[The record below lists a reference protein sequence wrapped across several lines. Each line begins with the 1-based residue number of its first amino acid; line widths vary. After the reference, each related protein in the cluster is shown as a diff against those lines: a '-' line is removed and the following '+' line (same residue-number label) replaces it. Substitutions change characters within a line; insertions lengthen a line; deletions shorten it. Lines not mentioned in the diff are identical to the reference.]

1 MVENKVEFLSNYR
14 KGTLSQNK
22 NLLYMEDLFLS
33 DSLNDLIP
41 LYEPQLEPECV
52 ILSPKGKYTPRN
64 ALNNLTG
71 TEWIQFTKSW
81 FIHAPPPRNKEE
93 VLHPAKFP
101 EDLIAKYVEF
111 FTKKGAWVLDPF
123 AGTGSTQVAC
133 EWMGR
138 NAIGIEI
145 TPHWAEIAS
154 RRSRNYTIIGDSTR
168 LREMT
173 LPPFDFCISS
183 PPYWDMLRHSRGG
196 SDSTHKDRIAKGLP
210 THFSEHENDLGNV
223 EEYEA
228 FLALLLKVYTQVA
241 EKMKPGA
248 YCAVVMQNIQKENQQ
263 FFPLAWDFALKMRGC
278 GWKLCQEMVWC
289 QRDKKLGIWGYPNS
303 YISNV
308 HHHYFLIFRAPNRV
322 NDLKEKDE

>member
-1 MVENKVEFLSNYR
+1 MDRLLGSLPESSFPPLFTTPTEPSDVVETER
-14 KGTLSQNK
+14 
-22 NLLYMEDLFLS
+22 
-33 DSLNDLIP
+33 
-41 LYEPQLEPECV
+41 
-52 ILSPKGKYTPRN
+52 GKYTPRN
-64 ALNNLTG
+64 TLNQLTG

-101 EDLIAKYVEF
+101 EDLIAKYIEF

-133 EWMGR
+133 EQKER

-154 RRSRNYTIIGDSTR
+154 RRSRNYTVLGDSTR
-168 LREMT
+168 LREMA
-173 LPPFDFCISS
+173 LPAFDFCISS

-223 EEYEA
+223 KEYEA
-228 FLALLLKVYTQVA
+228 FLTLLLKVYAQVA

-248 YCAVVMQNIQKENQQ
+248 YCAVIMQNIQKENQQ
-263 FFPLAWDFALKMRGC
+263 FFPLAWDFALRMRGA
-278 GWKLCQEMVWC
+278 GWNLCQEMIWC
-289 QRDKKLGIWGYPNS
+289 QRDKKLGIWGYPNT

-308 HHHYFLIFRAPNRV
+308 HHHYFLIFRNPTSANEPSG
-322 NDLKEKDE
+322 K